1 MAHEDMMKAMADMG
15 AAGEEVASIQD
26 DKPSMEQN
34 LHMYRSFMEE
44 IKVRM
49 EAIDRFLKRIS
60 DEKGGGDTF
69 TDAEAA
75 ILQVRYICELIALST
90 VAAHGLMGVTGRILK
105 SWNAEE
111 TFKLLE
117 GMNAN
122 SFPRAVRPSTA
133 MKNNF
138 ELQKGEMDLAE
149 LKKIYSACGEN
160 LHRGA
165 MKHFF
170 KEARRAYDP
179 EALVGWVNRIKAL
192 LNMHVVMILER
203 GIVIYVTLRD
213 ENDGVAIAFAQS
225 DGPAVLVER

>member
-1 MAHEDMMKAMADMG
+1 MADMG
-15 AAGEEVASIQD
+15 VSGEQVAGEKD
-26 DKPSMEQN
+26 DKPSVEQN

-60 DEKGGGDTF
+60 DEKGGDDTF

-90 VAAHGLMGVTGRILK
+90 VAAHGLVGVTGRILK

-117 GMNAN
+117 GMNINA
-122 SFPRAVRPSTA
+122 FPRAIRPSATI
-133 MKNNF
+133 KNHF

-170 KEARRAYDP
+170 KGPRRAYDP
-179 EALVGWVNRIKAL
+179 EGLVGWVNRIKAL
-192 LNMHVVMILER
+192 LNMHVVMLLEQS
-203 GIVIYVTLRD
+203 IVIYVTLRD
-213 ENDGVAIAFAQS
+213 DNGSVAVAFAQS
-225 DGPAVLVER
+225 DGPAVLVES